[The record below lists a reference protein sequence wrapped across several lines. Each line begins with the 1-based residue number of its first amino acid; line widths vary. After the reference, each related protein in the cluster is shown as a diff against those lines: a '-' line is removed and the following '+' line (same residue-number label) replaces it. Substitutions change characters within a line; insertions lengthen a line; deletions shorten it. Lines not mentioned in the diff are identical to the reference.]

1 MKVTLQQKRK
11 IIREAKK
18 DVIEWNGQFLCI
30 VLSNEIMNVLKIEC
44 RQKPELIAKIFPRF
58 TLKNAQR
65 KCFADEQTMM
75 DTPYAWW
82 ETHNVESRIQFLDYL
97 LTGKLPAKKKVKK

>member
-30 VLSNEIMNVLKIEC
+30 ALSNEIMSVLKIEC
-44 RQKPELIAKIFPRF
+44 RQKPELIAEIFPRF
-58 TLKNAQR
+58 MLKNARR
-65 KCFADEQTMM
+65 KCFADEQTLT
-75 DTPYAWW
+75 DEPYAWW
-82 ETHNVESRIQFLDYL
+82 ETYNVKSRIQFLDYL
-97 LTGKLPAKKKVKK
+97 LTGKLPAKKRGKK